1 MTDPATEA
9 PEDWCTLPAFSGG
22 CQCGALRY
30 HVAAGPAFASICH
43 CRMCQRATGGPFAAL
58 LKVAAARLRWAGEP
72 GVFASSS
79 LAERGFCPACGTPL
93 FYRQKGSDWIE
104 LTSGSLPPGVAFTP
118 VRQWGL
124 EGRQPWLAGLAI
136 PGAPTTERDVISH
149 QVPE

>member
-1 MTDPATEA
+1 MASIDLNSDLGEGFGPWPMGDDAAMLALVTSANIACGFHAGDPAGI
-9 PEDWCTLPAFSGG
+9 LK
-22 CQCGALRY
+22 
-30 HVAAGPAFASICH
+30 V
-43 CRMCQRATGGPFAAL
+43 
-58 LKVAAARLRWAGEP
+58 LKVAAARLRWEGEP

-149 QVPE
+149 QAPE